1 MATLSL
7 KWILRLAGGPLGGV
21 PAAGVAE
28 LAGRHGPSLAA
39 MLGRLN
45 GFYAFESA
53 LHVLP
58 SGTTERMNL
67 ELWNDPDL
75 WRRDYDDMT
84 DGLLFFAED
93 VFGGQFVLLDAGVGT
108 FDPETGDVE
117 VIAGDLVSWAAALL
131 RDGELLTGHPIA
143 HEWQVRRGALVEG
156 QRLVPKRPFV
166 TGGAFDIDNLCAA
179 DAAEGMR
186 SRGSLAVQI
195 RDLPDGTKI
204 TYRIVE

>member
-1 MATLSL
+1 
-7 KWILRLAGGPLGGV
+7 
-21 PAAGVAE
+21 
-28 LAGRHGPSLAA
+28 

-53 LHVLP
+53 LHVFP

-93 VFGGQFVLLDAGVGT
+93 LFGGQFVLLDAGVGT

-131 RDGELLTGHPIA
+131 GDAGLLTGHPIA
-143 HEWQVRRGALVEG
+143 HEWQVRHGALVEG
-156 QRLVPKRPFV
+156 QRLVPKLPFV
-166 TGGAFDIDNLCAA
+166 TGGAFEVDNLYSA
-179 DAAEGMR
+179 DAVEGMR
-186 SRGSLAVQI
+186 ARGSLAVQI
-195 RDLPDGTKI
+195 RDLPDGAKI
-204 TYRIVE
+204 RYRIVE